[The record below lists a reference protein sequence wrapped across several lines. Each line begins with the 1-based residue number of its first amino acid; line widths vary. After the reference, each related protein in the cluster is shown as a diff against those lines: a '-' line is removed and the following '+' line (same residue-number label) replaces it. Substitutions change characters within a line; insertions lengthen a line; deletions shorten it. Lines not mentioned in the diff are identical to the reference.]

1 MHPKKLNTGMKN
13 NQSIH
18 NEDEKLSPLLE
29 SLKDQQSFRVP
40 DDYFEE
46 LPGVIQ
52 SQIQQL
58 PDFEKSAVVNPF
70 SVPEGYFEQLP
81 LAISNAIEE
90 QKNPVFSLRTFF
102 AILLRPRVTVAFA
115 SLLLIFFF
123 SIRFFTREISVSA
136 PATEFSMQ
144 DLDNSRVLD
153 ELDESTLMDLLAEQN
168 QDISADDQNENIEE
182 YLIDND
188 IDISQLESRL

>member
-1 MHPKKLNTGMKN
+1 MKN
-13 NQSIH
+13 NPSIH

-29 SLKDQQSFRVP
+29 SLKEKQGFRVP

-81 LAISNAIEE
+81 LAISDAIEG
-90 QKNPVFSLRTFF
+90 QKNSVFSLRTFF
-102 AILLRPRVTVAFA
+102 KVFLQPRVTVAFA
-115 SLLLIFFF
+115 SLLLIFFI
-123 SIRFFTREISVSA
+123 SVRFFTKEITVNA
-136 PATEFSMQ
+136 PTAEFSMQ
-144 DLDNSRVLD
+144 DLNNSQVLD
-153 ELDESTLMDLLAEQN
+153 ELDESTLIDLLAEQN
-168 QDISADDQNENIEE
+168 QDNSVEDQNENIEQ

>member
-1 MHPKKLNTGMKN
+1 MKN

-29 SLKDQQSFRVP
+29 SLKEKQGFRVP

-81 LAISNAIEE
+81 LAISDAIEG
-90 QKNPVFSLRTFF
+90 QKNSVFSLRTFF
-102 AILLRPRVTVAFA
+102 KVFLQPRVTVAFA
-115 SLLLIFFF
+115 SLLLIFFI
-123 SIRFFTREISVSA
+123 SVRFFTKEITVNA
-136 PATEFSMQ
+136 PTAEFSMQ
-144 DLDNSRVLD
+144 DLNNSQVLD
-153 ELDESTLMDLLAEQN
+153 ELDESTLIDLLAEQN
-168 QDISADDQNENIEE
+168 QDNSVEDQNENIEQ

>member
-1 MHPKKLNTGMKN
+1 MKN

-29 SLKDQQSFRVP
+29 SLKNQQGLHVP
-40 DDYFEE
+40 DGYFEE
-46 LPGVIQ
+46 LPGLIQ

-58 PDFEKSAVVNPF
+58 PDFDKSAVVNPF
-70 SVPEGYFEQLP
+70 SIPEGYFEQLP

-90 QKNPVFSLRTFF
+90 QKNSVFSLRAFF

-115 SLLLIFFF
+115 SLLLIFIL
-123 SIRFFTREISVSA
+123 SVRFFTKEITISA
-136 PATEFSMQ
+136 PTSEFSMQ
-144 DLDNSRVLD
+144 DLNNSQVLD
-153 ELDESTLMDLLAEQN
+153 ELDESTLIDLLAEQN
-168 QDISADDQNENIEE
+168 QDNSAEDQNENIEQ